1 MPMMLLSLVRGEV
14 SKMHKIYIASVLI
27 GIVSGFIDLLS
38 TYIKT
43 TFLADSQPESM
54 RKMLAVILNAV
65 SRITAIILVF
75 VLQLKF
81 GYMWKGKPF
90 QLLTIIACAVVAL
103 LATEFLGKL
112 IVKQHG
118 G

>member
-1 MPMMLLSLVRGEV
+1 
-14 SKMHKIYIASVLI
+14 MHKIYIASVVI

-43 TFLADSQPESM
+43 SFLADFKPESM
-54 RKMLAVILNAV
+54 RKMLVVILNSV
-65 SRITAIILVF
+65 PLITAIILVF

-81 GYMWKGKPF
+81 GYMWNGKPF
-90 QLLTIIACAVVAL
+90 QLLSVMACAVVSL

-112 IVKQHG
+112 IIK
-118 G
+118 